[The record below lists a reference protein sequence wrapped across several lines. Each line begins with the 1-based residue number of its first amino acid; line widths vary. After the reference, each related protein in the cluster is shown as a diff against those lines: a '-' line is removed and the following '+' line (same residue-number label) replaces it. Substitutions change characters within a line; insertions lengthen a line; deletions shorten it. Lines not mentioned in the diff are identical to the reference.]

1 MMAKKDNRSDN
12 VEKLREMAEN
22 TKENI
27 EAAEETLQNDDLS
40 EQEKQEIKQKNERRE
55 ESIHSF
61 QSEIEDEKS
70 DREHGRI

>member
-1 MMAKKDNRSDN
+1 MAKKDNRADN

-27 EAAEETLQNDDLS
+27 EAAEETMNNEHLS
-40 EQEKQEIKQKNERRE
+40 QAEKQAIQAKNERRK

-61 QSEIEDEKS
+61 QAEIEDEKS